1 MKQYQKVISLIIG
14 MNNHK
19 TDELQQN
26 SVKKK
31 QGKDL
36 HKIPHGVIFLNSENC
51 AIKLVLFKVNR
62 CILSTDSMSYAV
74 SNSKS
79 NESCTLLKTQSNK
92 IGFSRSPLPL
102 LLASFY
108 TLSSLPPKQQL
119 INELKGI
126 KSPTFEL
133 QLLVSLHKNSIFIT
147 NIHNANMLYFKTS
160 I

>member
-51 AIKLVLFKVNR
+51 A
-62 CILSTDSMSYAV
+62 
-74 SNSKS
+74 
-79 NESCTLLKTQSNK
+79 
-92 IGFSRSPLPL
+92 
-102 LLASFY
+102 
-108 TLSSLPPKQQL
+108 
-119 INELKGI
+119 
-126 KSPTFEL
+126 
-133 QLLVSLHKNSIFIT
+133 H
-147 NIHNANMLYFKTS
+147 
-160 I
+160 